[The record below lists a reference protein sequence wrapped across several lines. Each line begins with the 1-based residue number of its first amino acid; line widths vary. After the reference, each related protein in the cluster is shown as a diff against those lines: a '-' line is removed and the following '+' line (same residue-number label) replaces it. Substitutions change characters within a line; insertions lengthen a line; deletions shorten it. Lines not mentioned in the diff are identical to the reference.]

1 MRSSRLFLTAGALA
15 VAVLAVSSSA
25 PLIAFA
31 AAPALAVAFWRNGLA
46 ALALTPITAGPRRSE
61 LLGVRRKDLV
71 FCLLAGVALAAHFG
85 TWMPSVQLGS
95 VATATALVATQ
106 PVWQGLIAAGQGRR
120 PAPLGWVGIGL
131 AVAGAA
137 WATGVDVGVSGR
149 AVFADALALAGGV
162 FAAIY
167 TALGEQARVRL
178 STTTYTW
185 ICYGTCAVLL
195 LVICVSAGIPLTGY
209 DQRTWAAIL
218 AIVVGAQ
225 LLGHSMFNYALHH
238 TSATTVSVLIL
249 LEVPGAAV
257 LAWLWLGQ
265 TPRPATVPGL
275 ALLVAG
281 VAVVIVGTRRA
292 DPLPG
297 LTDPQPGL
305 GGAPGPMGLPSGLG
319 SPPDR
324 SGRPPG

>member
-1 MRSSRLFLTAGALA
+1 MNMPSSRQRPDLLTAGALA

-46 ALALTPITAGPRRSE
+46 AAALTPITWGPRRRE
-61 LLGVRRKDLV
+61 LFGVRRNEVL
-71 FCLLAGVALAAHFG
+71 FCVLAGVALAAHFG

-95 VATATALVATQ
+95 VATSAALVATQ
-106 PVWQGLIAAGQGRR
+106 PVWQGVIAAVQGRR
-120 PAPLGWVGIGL
+120 PAPVGWVGIGL

-137 WATGVDVGVSGR
+137 WATGADVGVSGQ

-167 TALGEQARVRL
+167 TALGERARVRL

-185 ICYGTCAVLL
+185 ICYGTCGVLL
-195 LVICVSAGIPLTGY
+195 LVVCLMAGIPLAGY
-209 DQRTWAAIL
+209 DGRTWAAIL
-218 AIVVGAQ
+218 AIVAGAQ
-225 LLGHSMFNYALHH
+225 LLGHSMFNYALHR

-249 LEVPGAAV
+249 LEVPGAAL

-265 TPRPATVPGL
+265 TPRLAALPGL

-281 VAVVIVGTRRA
+281 VAVVIIGGGTKPGRIDATASLADAA
-292 DPLPG
+292 DP
-297 LTDPQPGL
+297 
-305 GGAPGPMGLPSGLG
+305 
-319 SPPDR
+319 SPR
-324 SGRPPG
+324 

>member
-1 MRSSRLFLTAGALA
+1 MNMRSSRQHPALLTAGALT

-46 ALALTPITAGPRRSE
+46 AAALTPITWGPRRQE
-61 LLGVRRKDLV
+61 LLGVRRKELLV
-71 FCLLAGVALAAHFG
+71 AVLAGVALAAHFG

-106 PVWQGLIAAGQGRR
+106 PVWQGLIAAAQGRR
-120 PAPLGWVGIGL
+120 PPPLGWVGIGL

-137 WATGVDVGVSGR
+137 WATGVDVGVSGQ
-149 AVFADALALAGGV
+149 AVLADGLALAGGV
-162 FAAIY
+162 FVAIY

-185 ICYGTCAVLL
+185 ICYGTCGVLL
-195 LVICVSAGIPLTGY
+195 LAVCLVARIPLGGY
-209 DQRTWAAIL
+209 DGQTWAAIL
-218 AIVVGAQ
+218 AIVAGAQ

-249 LEVPGAAV
+249 LEVPGAAL
-257 LAWLWLGQ
+257 LAWVWLGQ
-265 TPRPATVPGL
+265 TPRIVSLPGL
-275 ALLVAG
+275 ALLLAG
-281 VAVVIVGTRRA
+281 VAVVIIGGGVRTGT
-292 DPLPG
+292 
-297 LTDPQPGL
+297 TDP
-305 GGAPGPMGLPSGLG
+305 AP
-319 SPPDR
+319 R
-324 SGRPPG
+324 

>member
-1 MRSSRLFLTAGALA
+1 MNVSASRQRPVLLTSSALA

-46 ALALTPITAGPRRSE
+46 AAALTPITWGPRRQE
-61 LLGVRRKDLV
+61 LFGVRRKEVL
-71 FCLLAGVALAAHFG
+71 FCVLAGVALAAHFG

-95 VATATALVATQ
+95 VATAAALVATQ
-106 PVWQGLIAAGQGRR
+106 PVWQGVIAAAQGRR
-120 PAPLGWVGIGL
+120 PSTLGWAGIGL

-137 WATGVDVGVSGR
+137 WATGADIGVSTQAGL
-149 AVFADALALAGGV
+149 ADALALAGGV

-195 LVICVSAGIPLTGY
+195 LIVCLVARIPLGGY
-209 DQRTWAAIL
+209 DAQTWAAIL

-225 LLGHSMFNYALHH
+225 LLGHSMFNYALQR

-249 LEVPGAAV
+249 LEVPGAAL

-265 TPRPATVPGL
+265 TPRLAAMPGL

-281 VAVVIVGTRRA
+281 VAVVVVGGGTSQGRTEAQASLADAA
-292 DPLPG
+292 DP
-297 LTDPQPGL
+297 
-305 GGAPGPMGLPSGLG
+305 
-319 SPPDR
+319 SPR
-324 SGRPPG
+324 